1 MKKLNCKLG
10 DTFGNWTVVDDNT
23 FVKSGHTYVKVQC
36 KCGKV
41 EDKCLSDLVNG
52 RTKSCRSC
60 AARARGASIKIG
72 DKYKSWTVIG
82 GPKLSDYGSQLYEV
96 QCDCGTVKWV
106 QANELTNPN
115 RNFKCAKCAAKER
128 GAAQAE
134 RNGKVGEL
142 TLTRFTK

>member
-82 GPKLSDYGSQLYEV
+82 GPKLSDYGSQLYKV

-106 QANELTNPN
+106 
-115 RNFKCAKCAAKER
+115 
-128 GAAQAE
+128 
-134 RNGKVGEL
+134 
-142 TLTRFTK
+142 